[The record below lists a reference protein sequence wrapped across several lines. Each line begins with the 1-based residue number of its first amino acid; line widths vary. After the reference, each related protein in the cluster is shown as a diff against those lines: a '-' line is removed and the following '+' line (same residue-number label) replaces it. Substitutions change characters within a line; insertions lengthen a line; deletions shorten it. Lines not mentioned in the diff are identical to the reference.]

1 MQNTAQ
7 SGIEL
12 SNKNKKNFSE
22 LFSFFMS
29 GIASSFFSTIRMINY
44 YLIITGTVTHIVIY
58 LIQKFHFSNEI
69 IIDFSKIGPNQVTFL
84 LINFFMIF
92 ITKVYDKVFG

>member
-12 SNKNKKNFSE
+12 SNNKKNFSE
-22 LFSFFMS
+22 FISFFMS
-29 GIASSFFSTIRMINY
+29 GIASSFFSTLRIINY
-44 YLIITGTVTHIVIY
+44 YLIITATAFHLVIY

-69 IIDFSKIGPNQVTFL
+69 IIDFTKVGPNQVTFL

-92 ITKVYDKVFG
+92 ISKIYDKVFG